1 MVLIVSGAL
10 AAQLPIKAVICSTFL
25 AIVLSIGTDG
35 LAIGLG
41 AFFARF
47 DWNSPTQIA
56 TSIGSLVYMF
66 LSLTLVI
73 LSLVP
78 AALLIVATC
87 VESFAEQFSE
97 ADYALLII
105 CAALLTIYINIAT
118 MRQAMN
124 LGAHNLA
131 SLEA

>member
-1 MVLIVSGAL
+1 
-10 AAQLPIKAVICSTFL
+10 
-25 AIVLSIGTDG
+25 
-35 LAIGLG
+35 
-41 AFFARF
+41 
-47 DWNSPTQIA
+47 
-56 TSIGSLVYMF
+56 MF